1 MVMRHNKAAA
11 LLLAAAMAAPMAAG
25 GDGKAVPIKYGD
37 MDQWVVRHIKE
48 SGIIG
53 GNTKTLYEIGPNR
66 TINGN
71 TAYTNLGGSPWG
83 TSNVMAKVMGVVKTN
98 NSVYREKRGTGYC
111 AKMTTHIESVKVL
124 GLMNIK
130 VLAAGSIF
138 LGDMKEPITGTKDAQ
153 KWLNFGVPFTGRPK
167 ALRYDY
173 RVQVPGT
180 KSRIR
185 QNGFSRKQTVAGQDY
200 ATTVFLLQKRTED
213 AKGNI
218 TAKRV
223 GTMVVRYGKSTGGW
237 VNGATYEILYGD
249 IRRNPKYNAATMG
262 LRTTDYARNSRGES
276 VPIRETGWA
285 SASER
290 PTHMVLQFSS
300 SHGGAYVGTVGNTL
314 WIDNVELVY

>member
-200 ATTVFLLQKRTED
+200 ATTVFMLQ
-213 AKGNI
+213 
-218 TAKRV
+218 
-223 GTMVVRYGKSTGGW
+223 
-237 VNGATYEILYGD
+237 
-249 IRRNPKYNAATMG
+249 
-262 LRTTDYARNSRGES
+262 
-276 VPIRETGWA
+276 
-285 SASER
+285 
-290 PTHMVLQFSS
+290 
-300 SHGGAYVGTVGNTL
+300 
-314 WIDNVELVY
+314 